1 MQLYEF
7 PYFAPDLI
15 NLEASEDISGLQEN
29 QPVQLQTY
37 GDGWLLQQG
46 TKIIPVSSNKQDNP
60 LLASLVLRDQ
70 TQWLLAQVQTN
81 NNRLQLQ
88 YLAPAEV
95 QQLDLQLGVD
105 GLISDDLYTKIEI
118 HENSIEQA
126 CQWLHEHFVVTSTIA
141 TGNASEEQHWLTIS
155 RFSNQ
160 VASNGFQLLGN
171 GWRADVEQQKDGKYL
186 IRRITRHRRQDSAF
200 SLLMGDFSFADAS
213 ATAAISSAVYQAQLQ
228 AALRDNGSYLEL
240 WNLYNDKEWEN
251 ELKRAETL
259 KALRFTHAESFED
272 GHINRWRIWPKSTE
286 AYKEFCERWNNLD
299 LDRNQQV
306 DLSHQPP
313 DWGEELTGDNSDDD
327 KTSNSQQ
334 NPRGEIRFE
343 EDHVVFTPASNR
355 RDAVPRF
362 QTQKTEPGNSGI
374 TQEAKG
380 GWLYLS
386 LAGQRTVAKR
396 RLSARQSID
405 TGRRMPQLKALLEG
419 VSVPAERRRSV
430 KALTPYVKESF
441 KGGKP
446 TDKQLLALEAA
457 LNTPDIA
464 IIIGPPGTGKT
475 QVIAALQRRMAE
487 LFEDQAIAGQVLV
500 SSFQHDAVDNALD
513 RSQVFNLPG
522 IRIGGKNANKDEED
536 NFSRWIEEQT
546 RYLNKQVDQ
555 QYEQSPALKC
565 LDNLTRTVTL
575 LRVSQYSADQYIA
588 QLDTL
593 RKQIA
598 ALTERTPGSSPI
610 RLPARLLYEIDEY
623 IEKQR
628 KEAPAKSNNTSNQA
642 LIRKIRGLRTTATS
656 YTDDGSQ
663 RAQDL
668 LSEIKRNLLTIDTD
682 ITQLLEQAATS
693 TSSDEQQLQ
702 QLQNAKNRLLDQFLP
717 DYRPPELKQALDF
730 QGLELL
736 NQLES
741 ALEEHIQQ
749 HQQGVAWALQE
760 LASSIET
767 DHQAALKTVEEYAM
781 VVGATCQQAAGNQMA
796 SLKAIAGL
804 EDNGINFDT
813 VIVDEAAR
821 ANPLDL
827 FIPMSMASRR
837 IILVGDD
844 RQLPHMLEPDI
855 ESQLQEEHQ
864 LTEQQLQAFKSSL
877 FERMRLK
884 LQELQK
890 QDGTQRVVMLDTQF
904 RMHPVLGD
912 FVSQQFYEAEGMERV
927 KSGQIADDFAF
938 NPQLIEKL
946 QNHNLDQ
953 YYKGKVCQ
961 WLDISATEGNAE
973 KRGTSRIRRAEAE
986 RIALEIKQLFEAE
999 QAANP
1004 SGQNSL
1010 SVGVITFYAAQR
1022 DLIMQTLTQNEVNGT
1037 PLMVRTPE
1045 GYQPH
1050 DAFKHAFKLKQ
1061 DGTTSSEEGLR
1072 VGSVDAFQGKEFD
1085 VVFLSCVRTWQAQ
1098 KKRQKHS
1105 QNSPSEHAASA
1116 GNSNTH
1122 ETQLNRLFGF
1132 LRLPNRMNV
1141 AMSRQRQMLICV
1153 GDAKLANNE
1162 FSEEGIPALSA
1173 FYQLCGGEYGS
1184 IR

>member
-15 NLEASEDISGLQEN
+15 NLEASEDISSLQES

-37 GDGWLLQQG
+37 GDGWLLKQG
-46 TKIIPVSSNKQDNP
+46 AEIIPVYSTKQDKS
-60 LLASLVLRDQ
+60 LLTSLVLRDQ
-70 TQWLLAQVQTN
+70 TQWLLAQIQTN
-81 NNRLQLQ
+81 NNRIQLQ
-88 YLAPAEV
+88 YVAPAEV
-95 QQLDLQLGVD
+95 QKLDLQLGVD
-105 GLISDDLYTKIEI
+105 GLISDDLFTKNEI
-118 HENSIEQA
+118 SENNIEQA
-126 CQWLHEHFVVTSTIA
+126 CQWLNEHFVVTTTVA
-141 TGNASEEQHWLTIS
+141 TGNVPEKQHWLTIS

-160 VASNGFQLLGN
+160 ADSNTFQLLGK

-186 IRRITRHRRQDSAF
+186 IKRITRHRRQDSAF
-200 SLLMGDFSFADAS
+200 SLLIGEFSFADVS
-213 ATAAISSAVYQAQLQ
+213 VTAAINSAVYQAQLQ

-240 WNLYNDKEWEN
+240 WNLYNDKEWQN

-259 KALRFTHAESFED
+259 KTLRFTHAESFED
-272 GHINRWRIWPKSTE
+272 GRINRWRIWPKSTE
-286 AYKEFCERWNNLD
+286 AYREFRERWNHLN

-306 DLSHQPP
+306 DLSNQPP
-313 DWGEELTGDNSDDD
+313 DWGEELAGYNSNDN
-327 KTSNSQQ
+327 KTSNIQQ

-343 EDHVVFTPASNR
+343 EDHVVFTSASNR

-362 QTQKTEPGNSGI
+362 PAQKNEPGNSGA
-374 TQEAKG
+374 TQETKG

-405 TGRRMPQLKALLEG
+405 AGRRMPQLKALLEG

-430 KALTPYVKESF
+430 EARTPYVKESF

-446 TDKQLLALEAA
+446 TDKQLLALKAA

-475 QVIAALQRRMAE
+475 QVIAALQRRLAE

-522 IRIGGKNANKDEED
+522 IRVGGKKADKDEEG

-546 RYLNKQVDQ
+546 HYLNQQVDQ
-555 QYEQSPALKC
+555 QYEQAPALKT
-565 LDNLTRTVTL
+565 LDDINRTITL
-575 LRVSQYSADQYIA
+575 LRVSQYSADQYLE
-588 QLDTL
+588 QLGTL
-593 RKQIA
+593 RQQIGV
-598 ALTERTPGSSPI
+598 LSQRTPGFSPI
-610 RLPARLLYEIDEY
+610 RLPARLLHEIDEY
-623 IEKQR
+623 IEQQR
-628 KEAPAKSNNTSNQA
+628 KTAPARSSQANNQV
-642 LIRKIRGLRTTATS
+642 LIRKIRGLRTTAAS

-668 LSEIKRNLLTIDTD
+668 LREIKRNLLTIDTD
-682 ITQLLEQAATS
+682 TIQLLEQAATS
-693 TSSDEQQLQ
+693 TSLDEQQLQ
-702 QLQNAKNRLLDQFLP
+702 HVIQAKNHLLDQFLP
-717 DYRPPELKQALDF
+717 DYRPPALKHAVDTE
-730 QGLELL
+730 GTELL
-736 NQLES
+736 NQLEY

-767 DHQAALKTVEEYAM
+767 DHQAALKTIEEYSM

-804 EDNGINFDT
+804 EDNGIDFDT

-855 ESQLQEEHQ
+855 EGQLQEEHL
-864 LTEQQLQAFKSSL
+864 LTEQQLQAFRSSL
-877 FERMRLK
+877 FERLRLK
-884 LQELQK
+884 LHEQQK

-912 FVSQQFYEAEGMERV
+912 FVSQQFYEAEGMEKV
-927 KSGQIADDFAF
+927 KSGRIAEDFSF
-938 NPQLIEKL
+938 NPQLIDKL
-946 QNHNLDQ
+946 GILGQH
-953 YYKGKVCQ
+953 YAGKVCQ
-961 WLDISATEGNAE
+961 WLDVPTTEGKAE
-973 KRGTSRIRRAEAE
+973 EHGTSRIRHAEAD
-986 RIALEIKQLFEAE
+986 RIASEIKQLFEAE
-999 QAANP
+999 QAANS
-1004 SGQNSL
+1004 SGHNSL

-1022 DLIMQTLTQNEVNGT
+1022 DLIMQKLAHTKVNGT
-1037 PLMVRTPE
+1037 PLMVRTPV

-1085 VVFLSCVRTWQAQ
+1085 VVFLSCVRTWHAPQ
-1098 KKRQKHS
+1098 KSQKHQQHN
-1105 QNSPSEHAASA
+1105 QNDDDTNPGSED
-1116 GNSNTH
+1116 TH
-1122 ETQLNRLFGF
+1122 ETRLNRLFGF

-1153 GDAKLANNE
+1153 GDAQLATNE
-1162 FSEEGIPALSA
+1162 FAAEGIPALNA

>member
-7 PYFAPDLI
+7 PYFATDII

-29 QPVQLQTY
+29 QPVHLQT
-37 GDGWLLQQG
+37 DREGWLLQQG
-46 TKIIPVSSNKQDNP
+46 TEIIPVSCNKQDKH

-70 TQWLLAQVQTN
+70 TRWLLAQAQTN
-81 NNRLQLQ
+81 NNRIQLQ

-95 QQLDLQLGVD
+95 QKIDLQLGVD
-105 GLISDDLYTKIEI
+105 GLISDDLFTKNEI
-118 HENSIEQA
+118 RENSIEQA
-126 CQWLHEHFVVTSTIA
+126 CQWLHEHFVMTSAVA
-141 TGNASEEQHWLTIS
+141 TSNVSEEQHWLTIT

-160 VASNGFQLLGN
+160 TTSNGFQLLGK
-171 GWRADVEQQKDGKYL
+171 GWRADVEKQKDDKYL

-200 SLLMGDFSFADAS
+200 SLLIGEFSFADAS
-213 ATAAISSAVYQAQLQ
+213 VTAAMNSAVYQAQLQ

-240 WNLYNDKEWEN
+240 WNLYNEKEWEN
-251 ELKRAETL
+251 ALKQAETL
-259 KALRFTHAESFED
+259 KALRFTHAEPIED
-272 GHINRWRIWPKSTE
+272 GRINRWRIWPKS
-286 AYKEFCERWNNLD
+286 ADVYKEFRERWNNLD
-299 LDRNQQV
+299 IDRNQQV

-313 DWGEELTGDNSDDD
+313 DWGEELTGDNSDGNKAN
-327 KTSNSQQ
+327 KTQQ
-334 NPRGEIRFE
+334 NARGEIRFE

-355 RDAVPRF
+355 RDATPRF
-362 QTQKTEPGNSGI
+362 PTPKTEPGNSGT

-386 LAGQRTVAKR
+386 LAGQRTVGQR
-396 RLSARQSID
+396 RLNARQSID
-405 TGRRMPQLKALLEG
+405 SGRRMPQLKTLLEG
-419 VSVPAERRRSV
+419 MSVSAERRRRI

-457 LNTPDIA
+457 LNTPDVA

-475 QVIAALQRRMAE
+475 QVIAALQRRLAE

-522 IRIGGKNANKDEED
+522 IRVGGKHSNKDEEG
-536 NFSRWIEEQT
+536 NFSRWINEQT
-546 RYLNKQVDQ
+546 DYLKQQIDQ
-555 QYEQSPALKC
+555 QYQQSPALKT
-565 LDNLTRTVTL
+565 LDELMTTNTL
-575 LRVSQYSADQYIA
+575 LRVSQYSADHYIEE
-588 QLDTL
+588 LKTL
-593 RKQIA
+593 RQHIE
-598 ALTERTPGSSPI
+598 ALGRRTAGSSPI
-610 RLPARLLYEIDEY
+610 RIPARLLHELDDY
-623 IEKQR
+623 IEQQCKA
-628 KEAPAKSNNTSNQA
+628 APAKNNTTDNQS
-642 LIRKIRGLRTTATS
+642 LICKIRGLRTTATS
-656 YTDDGSQ
+656 YADDGKD
-663 RAQDL
+663 RVHDL
-668 LSEIKRNLLTIDTD
+668 LREIKRQLVTIDTD
-682 ITQLLEQAATS
+682 IEQQLKEIAEHSNAN
-693 TSSDEQQLQ
+693 EPQLQ
-702 QLQNAKNRLLDQFLP
+702 QLEQLKKRLLDQFLP
-717 DYRPPELKQALDF
+717 DYRPPVLKQGLDA
-730 QGLELL
+730 QGQKLL
-736 NQLES
+736 NQLEY

-767 DHQAALKTVEEYAM
+767 DHQAALETVEDYAM

-796 SLKAIAGL
+796 SIKAVAEL
-804 EDNGINFDT
+804 EDNGIDFDT

-855 ESQLQEEHQ
+855 EGQLQEEHQ

-912 FVSQQFYEAEGMERV
+912 FISQHFYEAEGMEKV
-927 KSGQIADDFAF
+927 KSGRPTEDFAF
-938 NPQLIEKL
+938 NPKLINELGSIGLHYNNKI
-946 QNHNLDQ
+946 
-953 YYKGKVCQ
+953 CQ
-961 WLDISATEGNAE
+961 WLDVSATEGKAE
-973 KRGTSRIRRAEAE
+973 KRGTSRIRLAEAE
-986 RIALEIKQLFEAE
+986 RIASEIKQLFEAE
-999 QAANP
+999 QAANS

-1022 DLIMQTLTQNEVNGT
+1022 DLIMQTLTQTEVNGT

-1116 GNSNTH
+1116 GNANTH

>member
-1 MQLYEF
+1 MQLNEF

-15 NLEASEDISGLQEN
+15 NLETAEDISGLQES

-37 GDGWLLQQG
+37 GEGWLLQQG
-46 TKIIPVSSNKQDNP
+46 NQIIPVTSIKQDKP
-60 LLASLVLRDQ
+60 LLTSLVLRDQ
-70 TQWLLAQVQTN
+70 TRWLLAQVQAN
-81 NNRLQLQ
+81 SHRLQLQ
-88 YLAPAEV
+88 YLAPADV

-105 GLISDDLYTKIEI
+105 GLISDDLFTKNEI
-118 HENSIEQA
+118 RENSIEQA
-126 CQWLHEHFVVTSTIA
+126 CQWLHEHFVVTSAVA
-141 TGNASEEQHWLTIS
+141 TSNVSEEQHWLTIT

-160 VASNGFQLLGN
+160 ATNNGFQLLGK

-186 IRRITRHRRQDSAF
+186 IRRITRHRRRDSAF

-213 ATAAISSAVYQAQLQ
+213 ATAAINSAVYQAQLQ

-240 WNLYNDKEWEN
+240 WNLYNDKEWEIA
-251 ELKRAETL
+251 LKRAETL
-259 KALRFTHAESFED
+259 KALRFTHAEHFED
-272 GHINRWRIWPKSTE
+272 GRINRWRIWPKASE
-286 AYKEFCERWNNLD
+286 AYKEFRERWNNLEIRD
-299 LDRNQQV
+299 EQV
-306 DLSHQPP
+306 DLSKQPP
-313 DWGEELTGDNSDDD
+313 NWGEELQGDNSDESA
-327 KTSNSQQ
+327 TSNVQQ
-334 NPRGEIRFE
+334 NARGEIRFE
-343 EDHVVFTPASNR
+343 EDHVIFTPASNR
-355 RDAVPRF
+355 PKDVPRF
-362 QTQKTEPGNSGI
+362 PAQKTEAGNSGT

-386 LAGQRTVAKR
+386 LAGQRTVGQR
-396 RLSARQSID
+396 RLNARHSID
-405 TGRRMPQLKALLEG
+405 AGRRMPQLKALLEG
-419 VSVPAERRRSV
+419 VSVPAERRRSI

-475 QVIAALQRRMAE
+475 QVIAALQRRLAE

-500 SSFQHDAVDNALD
+500 SSFQRDALD
-513 RSQVFNLPG
+513 NVLNRSLVLNLPP
-522 IRIGGKNANKDEED
+522 RRADGKNGNEDEED
-536 NFSRWIEEQT
+536 SFSLWIEDQ
-546 RYLNKQVDQ
+546 RHYLNKQVEL
-555 QYEQSPALKC
+555 QYEQAPALKT
-565 LDNLTRTVTL
+565 LDDINRTITL
-575 LRVSQYSADQYIA
+575 LRVSQYSADQYIE
-588 QLDTL
+588 QLETL
-593 RKQIA
+593 RQQTE
-598 ALTERTPGSSPI
+598 ALGERTPGSSPI
-610 RLPARLLYEIDEY
+610 RLPSRLLDELDEY
-623 IEKQR
+623 IDQQR
-628 KEAPAKSNNTSNQA
+628 KIAPAKFTNPDNYA
-642 LIRKIRGLRTTATS
+642 LILKIRGLRTTATS
-656 YTDDGSQ
+656 YGDDGSQ

-668 LSEIKRNLLTIDTD
+668 LREIKRNLLTIDTD
-682 ITQLLEQAATS
+682 IIQLLEQAATS
-693 TSSDEQQLQ
+693 TSIGEQQLQ
-702 QLQNAKNRLLDQFLP
+702 LFIQAKNHLLDQFLP
-717 DYRPPELKQALDF
+717 DYRPPLLKQALDT
-730 QGLELL
+730 QGTELL
-736 NQLES
+736 NQLEY
-741 ALEEHIQQ
+741 ALEEHIRQ

-804 EDNGINFDT
+804 EDNGIDFDT

-855 ESQLQEEHQ
+855 EGQLQEEHQ
-864 LTEQQLQAFKSSL
+864 LTEQQLLAFRSSL
-877 FERMRLK
+877 FERLRLK

-912 FVSQQFYEAEGMERV
+912 FVSQQFYEAEGMEKV
-927 KSGQIADDFAF
+927 KSGRDAKDFTF
-938 NPQLIEKL
+938 DRKLITEL
-946 QNHNLDQ
+946 GSSAEHYDR
-953 YYKGKVCQ
+953 KVCQ
-961 WLDISATEGNAE
+961 WLDVSATEGKAE
-973 KRGTSRIRRAEAE
+973 RRGTSRIRRAEAE
-986 RIALEIKQLFEAE
+986 RIAQEIKRLFEAE
-999 QAANP
+999 QAANS

-1022 DLIMQTLTQNEVNGT
+1022 DLIMQKLTQTEVNGT
-1037 PLMVRTPE
+1037 PLMVKTPE

-1050 DAFKHAFKLKQ
+1050 DTFKHAFKLKQ

-1085 VVFLSCVRTWQAQ
+1085 VVFLSCVRTWQEPL
-1098 KKRQKHS
+1098 KRQKHQRS
-1105 QNSPSEHAASA
+1105 NQSDNDTNSGDA
-1116 GNSNTH
+1116 NTH

-1153 GDAKLANNE
+1153 GDAQLATNE
-1162 FSEEGIPALSA
+1162 FAEEGIPALNA
-1173 FYQLCGGEYGS
+1173 FYQLCGGEHGC